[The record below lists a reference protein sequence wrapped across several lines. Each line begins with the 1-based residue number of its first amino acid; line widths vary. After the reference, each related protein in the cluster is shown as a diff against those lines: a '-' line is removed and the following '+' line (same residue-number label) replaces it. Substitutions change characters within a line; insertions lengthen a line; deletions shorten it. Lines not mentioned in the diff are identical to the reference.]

1 MKYLDPA
8 EQELLCDLMTKHR
21 LCRRYLGTWNAKPY
35 NIELIKDA
43 KPYHAKAFPV
53 PRIHQQTMRS
63 EVERLCE
70 VGVLR

>member
-8 EQELLCDLMTKHR
+8 EQELLCDLMTKHEYV
-21 LCRRYLGTWNAKPY
+21 RRYPRYLECRTY

-53 PRIHQQTMRS
+53 PEFINRPCGLRWNSAKS
-63 EVERLCE
+63 EFYK
-70 VGVLR
+70 